1 GSEIASTAVG
11 GFHFT
16 ERVSVRFHLRAA
28 PEDFTFC
35 RQAKDFT
42 LLTFG
47 PAFVLLAEVCDKKP
61 AEIRASL
68 SLPQP
73 VFIYCPLEHL
83 AFAAFFAERNGAFIR
98 SCSFFCIFSGRACDG
113 GKP

>member
-1 GSEIASTAVG
+1 MQTVKSALLAGCPKGQSATKSTPCGVGEIASTAVG

-47 PAFVLLAEVCDKKP
+47 TQTSCLQRYATKN
-61 AEIRASL
+61 R
-68 SLPQP
+68 
-73 VFIYCPLEHL
+73 LE
-83 AFAAFFAERNGAFIR
+83 
-98 SCSFFCIFSGRACDG
+98 
-113 GKP
+113 